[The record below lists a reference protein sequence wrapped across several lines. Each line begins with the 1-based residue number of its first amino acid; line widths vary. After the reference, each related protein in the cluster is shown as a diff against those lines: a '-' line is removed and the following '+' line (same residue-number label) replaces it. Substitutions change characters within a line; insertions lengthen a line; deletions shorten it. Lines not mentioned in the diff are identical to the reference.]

1 MSVSKQYAQ
10 IGVPPRT
17 NKKRKAQTETQVV
30 TVTKKSRS
38 PVGAQI
44 PRGFVTPLAMDSKF
58 FDPAANTTV
67 TLATGGNVT
76 HLDVVTRGDAVNQRN
91 GKTWQNI
98 NIQFRGRVFAGV
110 QALLNH
116 VAIYLIW
123 DRQPNKALATVAD
136 ILADPAK
143 ETTAFM
149 NRENKAR
156 FVTIKKWQRMLIGNT
171 QAYGVGVSYS
181 GREAFVIDKWIKLP
195 EECVANA
202 SVSDTTGAI
211 GNRTTG
217 ALLLLTL
224 GDKPAGNTAASLL
237 YNYRIGFKD
246 PQ

>member
-10 IGVPPRT
+10 IGVPPRS
-17 NKKRKAQTETQVV
+17 NKKRKQQSETQVV
-30 TVTKKSRS
+30 TVTKKSRAS
-38 PVGAQI
+38 GGVQI
-44 PRGFVTPLAMDSKF
+44 PRGFVTPLAMDAKF
-58 FDPAANTTV
+58 WDPAANTTV
-67 TLATGGNVT
+67 TLATGGNVA
-76 HLDVVTRGDAVNQRN
+76 HLDPIPIGSAVNQRI
-91 GKTWQNI
+91 GKTWQEI
-98 NIQFRGRVFAGV
+98 NFQFRGRAFAGV
-110 QALLNH
+110 GAVLNH

-123 DRQPNKALATVAD
+123 DRQPNKALATVGD
-136 ILADPAK
+136 ILADPTK

-156 FVTIKKWQRMLIGNT
+156 FVTIKKWQRVLIGNT
-171 QAYGVGVSYS
+171 QPLAAGVNYC

-202 SVSDTTGAI
+202 SVGDTTGQI

-217 ALLLLTL
+217 ALLLLTI
-224 GDKPAGNTAASLL
+224 GDKATGNTAASLT

>member
-123 DRQPNKALATVAD
+123 DRQPNKALATVAA
-136 ILADPAK
+136 IVALVKYLTLPAP
-143 ETTAFM
+143 ASG
-149 NRENKAR
+149 
-156 FVTIKKWQRMLIGNT
+156 KKIQ
-171 QAYGVGVSYS
+171 
-181 GREAFVIDKWIKLP
+181 P
-195 EECVANA
+195 A
-202 SVSDTTGAI
+202 SVEVVPSVARPLSPGDPGAH
-211 GNRTTG
+211 
-217 ALLLLTL
+217 A
-224 GDKPAGNTAASLL
+224 PNTPLS
-237 YNYRIGFKD
+237 F
-246 PQ
+246 Q